1 MRFEGNVV
9 GCKRH
14 TGLRV
19 AESEPMRRVELK
31 LVCSSGLQ
39 LHAEAERRACG
50 IESGAQ
56 LDRCMRGVSAP
67 RLPRDLR
74 DARLRLPRRRRM
86 AKGWHK
92 APAILSYPAI
102 ESHDDFTRR

>member
-14 TGLRV
+14 TGLGI
-19 AESEPMRRVELK
+19 AKSEPMRRVELK
-31 LVCSSGLQ
+31 LVCSPGLQ

-50 IESGAQ
+50 VESGAQ
-56 LDRCMRGVSAP
+56 LERCMRGVGAP

-74 DARLRLPRRRRM
+74 DARLRLRRGCRM
-86 AKGWHK
+86 AQGGHKG
-92 APAILSYPAI
+92 PAILSYPA
-102 ESHDDFTRR
+102 